1 MNSSFFQ
8 IRKYLS
14 CQKEYF
20 FIRNIYFYIVFLK
33 IYEFYFLLFY
43 KRVLFILL
51 NWFFFTSLFFF
62 FKNSVLI
69 YKKRCLWKTSFFR
82 TYQINYSFSVSSDS
96 SSKSISHSLSINSS
110 SDIWLSYS
118 DPHIRLPII
127 SSISSAF
134 SGDSNT

>member
-20 FIRNIYFYIVFLK
+20 FIRNFYFYIVFLK

-51 NWFFFTSLFFF
+51 NWFFFTSLFFSSKIQFLSTKKDVFNRHLF
-62 FKNSVLI
+62 FHI
-69 YKKRCLWKTSFFR
+69 YKT
-82 TYQINYSFSVSSDS
+82 NYSTSVSSIS
-96 SSKSISHSLSINSS
+96 SSKFISHSSSINSS
-110 SDIWLSYS
+110 SDILDSYS
-118 DPHIRLPII
+118 DPHIRLPIT

-134 SGDSNT
+134 SGDSNS